1 MEQTKWLW
9 CSDQGDDDLPV
20 GQVGQVTPSTRQ
32 DPADPGDKTQQI
44 VGSWTCIHDEAE
56 RAWNTKYK
64 SKLKGEREGKK
75 QGERDNKYCVRV
87 RVCLCVWAQL
97 VLHVVTTET
106 VPAHVCACVCAVFL
120 SASPFVGWPSHLFHG
135 YICDLLGSD
144 WYGNIII
151 QARILSLPSLTL
163 SLSPSLLSLS
173 PPTNFLSRV
182 LLWLS
187 RCYDRSLAHIK
198 TANSSPLLSFCCL
211 TQLP

>member
-1 MEQTKWLW
+1 M
-9 CSDQGDDDLPV
+9 
-20 GQVGQVTPSTRQ
+20 RQ
-32 DPADPGDKTQQI
+32 NKRGILNINQNQK
-44 VGSWTCIHDEAE
+44 E
-56 RAWNTKYK
+56 R
-64 SKLKGEREGKK
+64 GRGKK
-75 QGERDNKYCVRV
+75 QGKRDNKYCV

-97 VLHVVTTET
+97 VLHVVTTAT
-106 VPAHVCACVCAVFL
+106 VPAHVCVFVCVMFL

-163 SLSPSLLSLS
+163 SLSPALSPSLLSLS
-173 PPTNFLSRV
+173 SPTNFLSRV

-187 RCYDRSLAHIK
+187 RCSDRSLAHIK
-198 TANSSPLLSFCCL
+198 TANSSPLLSSPLLSFCCL